1 MIKEARRSTLE
12 SRWCGTQRRSEVG
25 VRPLVRPNY
34 TLCHPVIHRGK
45 PLLVNTAIA
54 PQHHLVALSAPIW
67 VANSRTPKHL
77 FPWAGCLVTKRDT
90 SIISA
95 TTIKGVG
102 RERIKRQCHLVG
114 GFERRRP
121 SRVLPSKLTMCTWQ
135 QPLSLPTNQHQ

>member
-54 PQHHLVALSAPIW
+54 PQRHLVALSAPIW

-90 SIISA
+90 SIIFA
-95 TTIKGVG
+95 APKKGVG
-102 RERIKRQCHLVG
+102 RGSIKPVPPRG
-114 GFERRRP
+114 WFERWP
-121 SRVLPSKLTMCTWQ
+121 SRVLGSEHNDAWQ
-135 QPLSLPTNQHQ
+135 PPLSPANQDQ